1 MDTDRENISQ
11 SAIERRCQMGLMD
24 KMRDQASQLATKA
37 QEGVSSAQ
45 GKLSDTQ
52 EKHRKDGF
60 YRDLGEL
67 EYSKYKGIELPDF
80 DSKHKEIL
88 DELDKFN

>member
-1 MDTDRENISQ
+1 
-11 SAIERRCQMGLMD
+11 MGLMD
-24 KMRDQASQLATKA
+24 KMRDQASQIAAKA

-52 EKHRKDGF
+52 EKRRKDGF

-67 EYSKYKGIELPDF
+67 EYSKYKGVEVPDF
-80 DSKHKEIL
+80 DVKYKAIL